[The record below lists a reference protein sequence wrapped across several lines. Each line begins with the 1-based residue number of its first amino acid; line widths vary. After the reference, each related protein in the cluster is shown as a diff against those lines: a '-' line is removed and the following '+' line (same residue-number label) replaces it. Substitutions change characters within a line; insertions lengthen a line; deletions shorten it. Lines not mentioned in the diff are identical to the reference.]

1 MKVWSPDE
9 LGRFLTEIDGEPHA
23 PMLRLAALSG
33 LRRGELCGLRW
44 PVLDLDGDR
53 LTVSRTL
60 LAVRGRLVE
69 SEPKTPR
76 SRRIVDLDPATVA
89 ILRDHRRRQLE
100 ERLAV
105 GSGYMDDGYV
115 FARPDGRPWNPEL
128 ISRVFDRLAARTG
141 LPRIRLHDLRHTHT
155 THLLAAGVNVRIVS
169 QRLGHAS
176 VAFTLDIYGHVL
188 PGQQASAAEA
198 VAALVDGS

>member
-60 LAVRGRLVE
+60 LAVHGL
-69 SEPKTPR
+69 S
-76 SRRIVDLDPATVA
+76 
-89 ILRDHRRRQLE
+89 
-100 ERLAV
+100 
-105 GSGYMDDGYV
+105 
-115 FARPDGRPWNPEL
+115 L
-128 ISRVFDRLAARTG
+128 IH
-141 LPRIRLHDLRHTHT
+141 I
-155 THLLAAGVNVRIVS
+155 
-169 QRLGHAS
+169 
-176 VAFTLDIYGHVL
+176 
-188 PGQQASAAEA
+188 
-198 VAALVDGS
+198 